1 MGQFF
6 TSYPADSLTEFSQ
19 HHPLIIPTLWMRS
32 PTLRAATVFLDG
44 RSSGVAALVL
54 FHEKDPC
61 VFSNF
66 FFQQNLLNMW
76 NYLLYSK
83 PWGCPLASDRLYVV
97 QVDQLFPGVPING
110 LGWRIAS
117 FGSAGSATPSK
128 SGSSL
133 ISSTHLSTFWS
144 PWSFEGGESNCKF
157 NFPTFSS
164 DGYWVCSV

>member
-6 TSYPADSLTEFSQ
+6 TSFCRFFNWIFSTPPSNYPNSVNEVPYTEGSYCVPWWKIFWGGCSCVVSWERSL
-19 HHPLIIPTLWMRS
+19 
-32 PTLRAATVFLDG
+32 
-44 RSSGVAALVL
+44 
-54 FHEKDPC
+54 C
-61 VFSNF
+61 VFNF
-66 FFQQNLLNMW
+66 FFQQNLLNIW

-110 LGWRIAS
+110 LGWRITS

>member
-44 RSSGVAALVL
+44 RSSGWLLLCCFMRKILVC
-54 FHEKDPC
+54 FQ
-61 VFSNF
+61 F

-83 PWGCPLASDRLYVV
+83 PWGLPLASDRLYVV

-110 LGWRIAS
+110 LGWRITS
-117 FGSAGSATPSK
+117 FVSAGSATPSK

-157 NFPTFSS
+157 NFPTFYS